1 MKDNMLKALI
11 ELLKVKSI
19 ITILSFLVFLYLAII
34 GKINSDNFMLILSM
48 IATYFFNKDIKQC
61 IQISEESTYYVSL
74 STNIIFRGDL
84 TDIQIALNRVEDD
97 FKGLR

>member
-1 MKDNMLKALI
+1 MGLDQQENNMEQTKETLNIVLAKLKKLGYKCINKSEI
-11 ELLKVKSI
+11 EFNMIFVKE
-19 ITILSFLVFLYLAII
+19 
-34 GKINSDNFMLILSM
+34 
-48 IATYFFNKDIKQC
+48 FNKDIKQC
-61 IQISEESTYYVSL
+61 IQISEENAYYVSL

>member
-1 MKDNMLKALI
+1 MKELEARIKLVILKLKKLGYKCINPNEI
-11 ELLKVKSI
+11 EFMIFVKE
-19 ITILSFLVFLYLAII
+19 
-34 GKINSDNFMLILSM
+34 
-48 IATYFFNKDIKQC
+48 FNKDIKQC
-61 IQISEESTYYVSL
+61 IQISEENAYYVSL

>member
-1 MKDNMLKALI
+1 MEKIETKI
-11 ELLKVKSI
+11 ELVISKLKKLGYKCISKSEIELNMIFVKE
-19 ITILSFLVFLYLAII
+19 
-34 GKINSDNFMLILSM
+34 
-48 IATYFFNKDIKQC
+48 FNKDIKQC

-97 FKGLR
+97 FKELK

>member
-1 MKDNMLKALI
+1 MEQTKETLNIVLAKLKKLGYKCISKSETELNMI
-11 ELLKVKSI
+11 FVKE
-19 ITILSFLVFLYLAII
+19 
-34 GKINSDNFMLILSM
+34 
-48 IATYFFNKDIKQC
+48 FNKDIKQC

-97 FKGLR
+97 FKELR

>member
-1 MKDNMLKALI
+1 MEELETKIKLVISKLKKLGYKCINKSEIEFNMI
-11 ELLKVKSI
+11 FVKE
-19 ITILSFLVFLYLAII
+19 
-34 GKINSDNFMLILSM
+34 
-48 IATYFFNKDIKQC
+48 FNKDIKQC

-97 FKGLR
+97 FKELR

>member
-1 MKDNMLKALI
+1 M
-11 ELLKVKSI
+11 
-19 ITILSFLVFLYLAII
+19 T
-34 GKINSDNFMLILSM
+34 
-48 IATYFFNKDIKQC
+48 NKDIKQC

-97 FKGLR
+97 FKELR

>member
-1 MKDNMLKALI
+1 MEHTRETLNIVISKLKKLGYKCISKNEI
-11 ELLKVKSI
+11 ELNMIFVKE
-19 ITILSFLVFLYLAII
+19 
-34 GKINSDNFMLILSM
+34 
-48 IATYFFNKDIKQC
+48 FNKDIKQC

>member
-1 MKDNMLKALI
+1 MEHTKETLNIVLAKLKKLGYKCINKNEI
-11 ELLKVKSI
+11 ELNMIFVKE
-19 ITILSFLVFLYLAII
+19 
-34 GKINSDNFMLILSM
+34 
-48 IATYFFNKDIKQC
+48 FNKDIKQC
-61 IQISEESTYYVSL
+61 IQISEENTYYVSL